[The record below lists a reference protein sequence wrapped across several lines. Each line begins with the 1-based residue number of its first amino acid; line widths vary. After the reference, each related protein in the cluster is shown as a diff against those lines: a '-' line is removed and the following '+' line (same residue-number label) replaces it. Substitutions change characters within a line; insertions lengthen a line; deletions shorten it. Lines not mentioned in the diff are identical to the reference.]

1 MELRSGW
8 VVGQG
13 ILASSHRPQF
23 EVGVQLVLSR
33 WTALQ
38 LALDQQWGGTNTEE
52 KAMNVYDELLDWFYR
67 RKCECR
73 RRRGCAAGCQADPRS
88 CRALRG

>member
-13 ILASSHRPQF
+13 ILASAHRPAF
-23 EVGVQLVLSR
+23 EQGVELVLSR

-38 LALDQQWGGTNTEE
+38 LALDQQWGGANTAE
-52 KAMNVYDELLDWFYR
+52 KAQQVFEELLDWFYR
-67 RKCECR
+67 RK
-73 RRRGCAAGCQADPRS
+73 GAPILP
-88 CRALRG
+88 LR